1 VNFLFIIDPIAKLDP
16 GHDTSVAL
24 MEAAQVLGHSVW
36 IAEGRQLWVAEGR
49 AWGLLTAVTLT
60 PVALKE
66 GRWVVTEP
74 WYTLGDRTTQPL
86 DTMDAV
92 FMRIDPPV
100 DTAYLY
106 TTFILD
112 YIDPAKTLVINSPNG
127 LRLANEKMYALRF
140 TEVIPET
147 IVSQD
152 KQVIRQFVEHHGA
165 AVLKPLGGKGGEG
178 ILFIQAG
185 DRNFNSLVEIS
196 TQNQLPIMVQQFLPA
211 ASEGDKRIILLDG
224 EPIGAVNRIP
234 TGDDFRGNMAVG
246 GRVAGVEITE
256 RDRHICDVVAPL
268 LKQDGLIFVGLDVIG
283 GYLTE
288 VNVTSPTGI
297 REIDRL
303 SGTQLGIQVMAW
315 VEQTIKGSFA
325 AGSLP

>member
-1 VNFLFIIDPIAKLDP
+1 MNFLFIIDPISKLDP

-24 MEAAQVLGHSVW
+24 MEAAQALGHSVW

-60 PVALKE
+60 PVVLKE
-66 GRWVVTEP
+66 GRWILTEP
-74 WYTLGDRTTQPL
+74 WYALGDRTAQPL

-100 DTAYLY
+100 NTAYLY

-112 YIDPAKTLVINSPNG
+112 YIDPTKTLVINSPNG

-224 EPIGAVNRIP
+224 TPIGAVNRIP

-256 RDRHICDVVAPL
+256 RDRHICTVVAPL

-303 SGTQLGIQVMAW
+303 SGTQLGLQVMTW
-315 VEQTIKGSFA
+315 VEQKIKG
-325 AGSLP
+325 